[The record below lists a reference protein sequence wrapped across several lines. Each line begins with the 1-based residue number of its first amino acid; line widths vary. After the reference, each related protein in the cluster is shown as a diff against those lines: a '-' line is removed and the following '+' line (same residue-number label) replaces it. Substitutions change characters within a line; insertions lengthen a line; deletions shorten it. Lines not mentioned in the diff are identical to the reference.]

1 MIKIALT
8 GPECSGK
15 TTLANKLAKELND
28 LLLPEFAR
36 DFLSQKKS
44 YTFEDLDTIAAGQ
57 RQLELEAE
65 QKGHKIIVCDT
76 DLLVVK
82 IWSEVK
88 FGKVSSLVEHLYQ
101 TATYDLTF
109 LCKPIY
115 DWEYDP
121 LREAPDP
128 LERMRLYSL
137 YLDAL
142 EKEGRKFVYLAE
154 GKSKRR

>member
-15 TTLANKLAKELND
+15 TTLATKLAKELNA

-44 YTFEDLDTIAAGQ
+44 YAFEDLDTIAAGQ

-65 QKGHKIIVCDT
+65 QNGHSIIVCDT
-76 DLLVVK
+76 DLLVIK

-88 FGKVSSLVEHLYQ
+88 FGKVSPLVEHLYQ

-109 LCKPIY
+109 LCRG
-115 DWEYDP
+115 
-121 LREAPDP
+121 L
-128 LERMRLYSL
+128 S
-137 YLDAL
+137 
-142 EKEGRKFVYLAE
+142 
-154 GKSKRR
+154 

>member
-15 TTLANKLAKELND
+15 TTLATRMAKELKAVM
-28 LLLPEFAR
+28 LPEFAR
-36 DFLSQKKS
+36 DFLSHGKG

-65 QKGHKIIVCDT
+65 QKGHNLIVCDT

-88 FGKVSSLVEHLYQ
+88 FGKVSPLVEHLYQ

-115 DWEYDP
+115 NWEYDP
-121 LREAPDP
+121 LREVPDP

-137 YLDAL
+137 YVDAL
-142 EKEGRKFVYLAE
+142 VKEGRKFVCLAE
-154 GKSKRR
+154 GKSKKQ